1 LPFLNLL
8 RDAWIP
14 IVRQDGAREKIR
26 PAELT
31 AGLADN
37 PIVDIALPRA
47 DLRVAALEFLIGLL
61 ATACRPSG
69 NSVWRR
75 WHDAP
80 PSPAELAARFAPL
93 EKAFDVDGP
102 GPRFL
107 QDGGDLGEET
117 SPVSGLLIEQPGG
130 NTQKNNADLFV
141 KRGRVEVLGRE
152 TAALTLYALQDFA
165 PAGGAG
171 HRTGLRGGGPLTTLA
186 FSPKTP
192 SLWHF
197 LWLNVTS
204 VFDPL
209 QDEAPEDRLPDVFPW
224 LAPTRVSDK
233 SGGATTLAQIHPAQ
247 CFWAMPRRI
256 ALDFEPNVDNL
267 PCDLTGEIE
276 PVIVKTYRTRPY
288 GVNYLNVPHPLT
300 PAYKVKDE
308 WLFVHPQPGGVAY
321 RHWLGLVLNGATA
334 KSAACIAAAEAR
346 LGATKERALL
356 RLYGYDMDNMKAR
369 GFVEAEMP
377 LLFPPEGAQE
387 SFAILVARL
396 IEGAK
401 TVASLTLGQVKAA
414 GGAATNLDLI
424 REKFFAESQSAF
436 FAAVER
442 ALDVLAAEPENNAEP
457 LRKAWLDETL
467 APLARTIFE
476 QEAPLLALAET
487 GDLRALEKAVNAK
500 RLLEI
505 SLKGHGKG
513 GADLFKAL
521 GLGAATPKA
530 KKGARK

>member
-1 LPFLNLL
+1 M
-8 RDAWIP
+8 
-14 IVRQDGAREKIR
+14 RQDGARERIR
-26 PAELT
+26 PADLT

-47 DLRVAALEFLIGLL
+47 DLRAATLEFLIGLL
-61 ATACRPSG
+61 ATACGPSG
-69 NSVWRR
+69 DSVWRLSYENPP
-75 WHDAP
+75 AP
-80 PSPAELAARFAPL
+80 SELAARFAPL
-93 EKAFDVDGP
+93 EHAFDVDGP
-102 GPRFL
+102 GARFM
-107 QDGGDLGEET
+107 QDGGDLGNET

-141 KRGRVEVLGRE
+141 KRGRVEVLARS
-152 TAALTLYALQDFA
+152 TAALVLFALQDFA

-204 VFDPL
+204 VFDPSE
-209 QDEAPEDRLPDVFPW
+209 DAPPEERLAEVFPW

-233 SGGATTLAQIHPAQ
+233 SGRPTTLADIHPAQ

-276 PVIVKTYRTRPY
+276 PVIVKSYRTRPY
-288 GVNYLNVPHPLT
+288 GVNYLNVEHPLT
-300 PAYKVKDE
+300 PSYKVKDE

-321 RHWLGLVLNGATA
+321 RHWLGLVLYGETTR
-334 KSAACIAAAEAR
+334 SAPCILAAERR
-346 LGATKERALL
+346 LGATRERALL

-369 GFVEAEMP
+369 GFVETEMP
-377 LLFPPEGAQE
+377 LLFPPEGAQV
-387 SFAILVARL
+387 SFAVLVARL

-401 TVASLTLGQVKAA
+401 AVASLTLGQIKAA
-414 GGAATNLDLI
+414 GGAATDLDLI

-436 FAAVER
+436 FAAVEQ
-442 ALDVLAAEPENNAEP
+442 ALNALVAQP
-457 LRKAWLDETL
+457 DDDGQAIRKVWLDGEL
-467 APLARTIFE
+467 APLARKIFE
-476 QEAPLLALAET
+476 QEAPLLALAEA

-505 SLKGHGKG
+505 SLTGHGKV
-513 GADLFKAL
+513 GADLFKAF
-521 GLGAATPKA
+521 GLNTPAPKA
-530 KKGARK
+530 KKGGRK

>member
-1 LPFLNLL
+1 M
-8 RDAWIP
+8 
-14 IVRQDGAREKIR
+14 
-26 PAELT
+26 
-31 AGLADN
+31 
-37 PIVDIALPRA
+37 
-47 DLRVAALEFLIGLL
+47 L
-61 ATACRPSG
+61 ATACGPSG
-69 NSVWRR
+69 DSVWRL
-75 WHDAP
+75 WYETPPAP
-80 PSPAELAARFAPL
+80 SELAAHFAPL
-93 EKAFDVDGP
+93 ETAFNVDGL
-102 GPRFL
+102 GARFL
-107 QDGGDLGEET
+107 QDNGDLGQET
-117 SPVSGLLIEQPGG
+117 APVSGLLIEQPGG

-141 KRGRVEVLGRE
+141 KRGGIEVLGRG
-152 TAALTLYALQDFA
+152 TAAVALYALQAFA

-209 QDEAPEDRLPDVFPW
+209 SDEAPEDRLADVFPW

-233 SGGATTLAQIHPAQ
+233 SGGATTLADIHPAQ

-256 ALDFEPNVDNL
+256 ALDFEPNVENL

-300 PAYKVKDE
+300 PAYKAKED

-321 RHWLGLVLNGATA
+321 RHWLGLVLNGVTTR
-334 KSAACIAAAEAR
+334 SAACIAAAERR
-346 LGATKERALL
+346 LGAAKERALL

-369 GFVEAEMP
+369 GFVETEMP
-377 LLFPPEGAQE
+377 LLFPPEGAE
-387 SFAILVARL
+387 ASFIILASRL

-401 TVASLTLGQVKAA
+401 AVASLMLGQIKAA
-414 GGAATNLDLI
+414 GGAAGGLDLI

-436 FAAVER
+436 FVTIEQ
-442 ALDVLAAEPENNAEP
+442 ALDTLAAQPESDGREI
-457 LRKAWLDETL
+457 RKNWLDATL
-467 APLARTIFE
+467 APLARKIFE
-476 QEAPLLALAET
+476 QEAPLLALAEA

-500 RLLEI
+500 RFLEI
-505 SLKGHGKG
+505 SLAGYGKSG
-513 GADLFKAL
+513 SELFKAF
-521 GLGAATPKA
+521 GLDAPAPKA
-530 KKGARK
+530 KKGGRK